1 MATKSLFTIPLCDLA
16 DGQEADTFALLSSK
30 TEQATKDGKPYLRV
44 SFRDAKREV
53 TFPIWNNSPL
63 YDACGTQWKV
73 GSFYKIRGQ
82 YRETSFGPQ
91 LEIRNIRL
99 ATAEDNKDGF
109 DEWMCLPRT
118 KFEPEKM
125 LAELVNLAKTEIKG
139 EKLSALAT
147 DLLTEHKDVLLT
159 LPAARR
165 NHHAFLG
172 GWLEH
177 VLSVTQNAIFLA
189 DKYARDY
196 PELPLSR
203 DIVVAGAILHDIGKV
218 FEITT
223 TPAGAQYSPAGELI
237 GHILLGRDM
246 VREAAARRGISGE
259 TLLRLEHIVVSHQRL
274 AEWGS
279 PKPPMT
285 PEAILVHFA
294 DDVDA
299 KFQTAYAALMEKGDG
314 PFTSG
319 KNPLGYKIFRGLEEQ
334 P

>member
-1 MATKSLFTIPLCDLA
+1 MAARSLFTIPLSELS
-16 DGQEADTFALLSSK
+16 DGQEADTFALLSAKS
-30 TEQATKDGKPYLRV
+30 EQSTKDGKPYWRV

-53 TFPIWNNSPL
+53 SFPIWNNSPH
-63 YDACGTQWKV
+63 YDACREQWKV

-99 ATAEDNKDGF
+99 ATPDDKKDGF
-109 DEWMCLPRT
+109 DEWMCMPRT
-118 KFEPEKM
+118 KFDQAQMFEQ
-125 LAELVNLAKTEIKG
+125 LVELAKTEIRD
-139 EKLSALAT
+139 ARVAT
-147 DLLTEHKDVLLT
+147 FAVELLLENKEVLLS

-165 NHHAFLG
+165 NHHAFVG

-177 VLSVTQNAIFLA
+177 VLSVTRNAVFLA
-189 DKYARDY
+189 DKYGRDY
-196 PELPLSR
+196 PELDPPLSR
-203 DIVVAGAILHDIGKV
+203 DVVVAGAILHDIGKV
-218 FEITT
+218 LELSTS
-223 TPAGAQYSPAGELI
+223 PAGAEYSPAGELI

-246 VREAAARRGISGE
+246 VRQAAERHGIEGE

-299 KFQTAYAALMEKGDG
+299 KFQTVYAALMEKGDG

-319 KNPLGYKIFRGLEEQ
+319 KNPLGYKIFRGLE
-334 P
+334 

>member
-1 MATKSLFTIPLCDLA
+1 MTAKTPFTIPLSDLA
-16 DGQEADTFALLSSK
+16 DGQEADTFALLSAKS
-30 TEQATKDGKPYLRV
+30 EQSTKDGKPYWRV
-44 SFRDAKREV
+44 TFRDAKREV
-53 TFPIWNNSPL
+53 SFPVWNNSPHF
-63 YDACGTQWKV
+63 DACREKWTV

-99 ATAEDNKDGF
+99 ATPDDKKDGF
-109 DEWMCLPRT
+109 DEWMCLPRS
-118 KFEPEKM
+118 KFDPAQM
-125 LAELVNLAKTEIKG
+125 FAELVELAKTEIG
-139 EKLSALAT
+139 DEKLSVLAR
-147 DLLTEHKDVLLT
+147 DLLTQNQEVLLT

-165 NHHAFLG
+165 NHHAFVG

-177 VLSVTQNAIFLA
+177 VLSVTRNAIFLA
-189 DKYARDY
+189 DKYSREY
-196 PELPLSR
+196 PELALSR
-203 DIVVAGAILHDIGKV
+203 DVVVAGAILHDIGKV
-218 FEITT
+218 HELSA
-223 TPAGAQYSPAGELI
+223 TPGGAEYSPAGELI

-246 VREAAARRGISGE
+246 VREAAARQGIAGE

-299 KFQTAYAALMEKGDG
+299 KFQTAYVALMDKRDG

-319 KNPLGYKIFRGLEEQ
+319 KNPLGYKIFRGLAE
-334 P
+334 